1 PKGTPMKVLI
11 TGASGKLGAFV
22 IRALRDDHEL
32 VLFSRSQPADE
43 FAGLAW
49 VQGDLADFAAVQ
61 RAVDG
66 VDAIQHIGAQPWPPD
81 HPAMRAQAEAQ
92 GIPFDATIQANLVG
106 TYYLMQAAVAAGVQT
121 VVMAGSNCA
130 LGHGF
135 RISDTPF
142 PVRFLPID
150 ETHSTYPEDSYS
162 FTKRAGEDL
171 LASYSRAY
179 GIRTYVTR
187 IAGVFP
193 PERRTQFAQDVQPV
207 TAWSPWMWCW
217 VGSEDVAAAHR
228 LLMEQAERL
237 PMHDV
242 YFLNADDTL
251 ALEPSREIVARF
263 RPELLPLVHDLA
275 DHASFISNQK
285 LKAATGWRHQTS
297 WRETL

>member
-1 PKGTPMKVLI
+1 MKTLI

-22 IRALRDDHEL
+22 IRELRDEHEL
-32 VLFSRSQPADE
+32 VLFSRSQPAAE
-43 FAGLAW
+43 FGDLPW
-49 VQGDLADFAAVQ
+49 VQGDLADFDAVQ

-81 HPAMRAQAEAQ
+81 HPDMRAQAEAQ

-106 TYYLMQAAVAAGVQT
+106 TYYLMQAAAAAGVKT

-193 PERRTQFAQDVQPV
+193 PERRAQFAREVKPIS
-207 TAWSPWMWCW
+207 AWSPWMWCW
-217 VGSEDVAAAHR
+217 VGSEDVATAHR
-228 LLMEQAERL
+228 LLMEKADDL
-237 PMHDV
+237 PVHDV

-251 ALEPSREIVARF
+251 ALEPSLEILKRF
-263 RPELLPLVHDLA
+263 RPEFTPFVQDLP
-275 DHASFISNQK
+275 DHASFMSNQK
-285 LKAATGWRHQTS
+285 LKKAVGWRHQTS
-297 WRETL
+297 WRENL

>member
-1 PKGTPMKVLI
+1 MKVLI

-81 HPAMRAQAEAQ
+81 HPAMRPGRSPRHPLRRHHPGQPGRYVLPHAGGGGRGRADGGHGGQQLRAGPRLPHQRHAFPNPLPAYRRDPLHLPR
-92 GIPFDATIQANLVG
+92 GLVQ
-106 TYYLMQAAVAAGVQT
+106 LHQAAGKI
-121 VVMAGSNCA
+121 C
-130 LGHGF
+130 
-135 RISDTPF
+135 
-142 PVRFLPID
+142 
-150 ETHSTYPEDSYS
+150 
-162 FTKRAGEDL
+162 
-171 LASYSRAY
+171 SRPTAAY

>member
-1 PKGTPMKVLI
+1 
-11 TGASGKLGAFV
+11 
-22 IRALRDDHEL
+22 
-32 VLFSRSQPADE
+32 
-43 FAGLAW
+43 
-49 VQGDLADFAAVQ
+49 
-61 RAVDG
+61 
-66 VDAIQHIGAQPWPPD
+66 
-81 HPAMRAQAEAQ
+81 MR
-92 GIPFDATIQANLVG
+92 
-106 TYYLMQAAVAAGVQT
+106 
-121 VVMAGSNCA
+121 
-130 LGHGF
+130 
-135 RISDTPF
+135 
-142 PVRFLPID
+142 
-150 ETHSTYPEDSYS
+150 
-162 FTKRAGEDL
+162 GEDL

>member
-1 PKGTPMKVLI
+1 MKTLI

-22 IRALRDDHEL
+22 IRELRDEHEL
-32 VLFSRSQPADE
+32 VLFSRSQPAAE
-43 FAGLAW
+43 FGDLPW
-49 VQGDLADFAAVQ
+49 VQGDLADFDAVQ

-81 HPAMRAQAEAQ
+81 HPDMRAQAAAQ

-106 TYYLMQAAVAAGVQT
+106 TYYLLQAAAAAGVKT

-193 PERRTQFAQDVQPV
+193 PERRAQFAQEVKPV
-207 TAWSPWMWCW
+207 NAWSPWMWCW

-228 LLMEQAERL
+228 LLMEQADDL
-237 PMHDV
+237 PVHDV

-251 ALEPSREIVARF
+251 ALEPSMEIVERF
-263 RPELLPLVHDLA
+263 RPELSPFVQDLP
-275 DHASFISNQK
+275 DHASFISNRK
-285 LKAATGWRHQTS
+285 LKNAIGWRHQTS
-297 WRETL
+297 WRENL